1 MKKEFKSVKRS
12 IVLALSVMLVG
23 FLVGCGGEAEVTP
36 EPSAT
41 SEEVSETVSEVVSEE
56 ISEIV
61 SEEPSEEVVEEVD
74 YSITAVD
81 ATINEITQAYPNE
94 DPRQIAAVVIGTNA
108 KYMTEQ
114 EIDEVL
120 NAYGFSKEEINQLY
134 LDYFNMKFEVVNTLN
149 QIAEGATFDEVP
161 DYSTLSPIYVY
172 CLNPQEYDECY
183 KLEEEYLKCIENHVS
198 TGNDEYIIGVGQNE
212 GSSSIARMLVIS
224 PSVSLGFMDFENY
237 DECIPFAEEYAK
249 TLEQA

>member
-61 SEEPSEEVVEEVD
+61 SEEPSEEMSEEVD

-120 NAYGFSKEEINQLY
+120 NAYGFSKEEVNQLY
-134 LDYFNMKFEVVNTLN
+134 FDYFAMKSEVINTIH
-149 QIAEGATFDEVP
+149 QVSEGATFDEVP
-161 DYSTLSPIYVY
+161 DYLSLSPIYEY

-183 KLEEEYLKCIENHVS
+183 KLEEGYANCIQNNVSPDNNEYEN
-198 TGNDEYIIGVGQNE
+198 TIRQDEGNP
-212 GSSSIARMLVIS
+212 SIARFLTMVRGIS
-224 PSVSLGFMDFENY
+224 YGFMDFEQY